1 MAAQGARGALPD
13 DVTRSLREAFGAE
26 VALRLPQLRAADPDA
41 VLHAAHALASSAWV
55 VGEREISVL
64 ARSVE
69 DQLLEGGTASDLP
82 ALVAALDRLCP

>member
-13 DVTRSLREAFGAE
+13 DVVRSLREAFQSE
-26 VALRLPQLRAADPDA
+26 VALRLPQLRGTDADA

-64 ARSVE
+64 ARAVE
-69 DQLLEGGTASDLP
+69 DQLLDTGSASDLP
-82 ALVAALDRLCP
+82 ALVAALEAVAR

>member
-1 MAAQGARGALPD
+1 MAAPGARGALPD

-26 VALRLPQLRAADPDA
+26 VELRLPQLRSADADA

-69 DQLLEGGTASDLP
+69 DQLLDGGPATDLP
-82 ALVAALDRLCP
+82 ALVAALDGLAP

>member
-13 DVTRSLREAFGAE
+13 DVARSLREAFGAE
-26 VALRLPQLRAADPDA
+26 VALRLPHLRGADRDA

-69 DQLLEGGTASDLP
+69 DQLLDGGTASDLP
-82 ALVAALDRLCP
+82 ALVAALDRLAP